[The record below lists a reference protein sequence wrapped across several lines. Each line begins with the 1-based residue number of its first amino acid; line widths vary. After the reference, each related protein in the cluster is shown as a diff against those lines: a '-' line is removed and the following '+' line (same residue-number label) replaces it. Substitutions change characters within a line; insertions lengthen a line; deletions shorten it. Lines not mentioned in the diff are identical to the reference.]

1 MSEIVTKAR
10 VTSQHN
16 LKSKTQFKLGFR
28 VLFYVFLVIK
38 FKNMQGIHSANK
50 QQLNHIH
57 ITDKDVQ
64 YITNIQQR
72 NYAVV
77 HTLKDKHYQKKT
89 STSNEITI

>member
-1 MSEIVTKAR
+1 M
-10 VTSQHN
+10 
-16 LKSKTQFKLGFR
+16 FFGCKLQDHAGNTFR
-28 VLFYVFLVIK
+28 VKATTKSQTY
-38 FKNMQGIHSANK
+38 
-50 QQLNHIH
+50 
-57 ITDKDVQ
+57 TDEDAQ